1 MTKKITIGTAI
12 ILTITGISIFASY
25 WVNTQPV
32 WVVDTQMDIDVLD
45 NLPVKNKRIIQ
56 LIETKGKEIAPTY
69 KDVACTEFVIK
80 VINNFDTLTKKE
92 KNDIRIITNK
102 ELDSLI
108 DYESPII
115 RGVQTA
121 LLNGNKG
128 IRVDRIEDVKPG
140 DFVQFWNLYQGKEYG
155 HCGVVFDI
163 DANKSIT
170 LYSSHPLT
178 DGYGKQE
185 YLWPD
190 KLYVVRL
197 K

>member
-1 MTKKITIGTAI
+1 MSRK
-12 ILTITGISIFASY
+12 LTIITAFVLTIIGISIFGSY
-25 WVNTQPV
+25 WINTQPV
-32 WVVDTQMDIDVLD
+32 WVVGNEMNIDVFA
-45 NLPVKNKRIIQ
+45 NLPIKNKRIIQ
-56 LIETKGKEIAPTY
+56 FIETKGKEIAPTY

-80 VINNFDTLTKKE
+80 VINNFDSLSVNE
-92 KNDIRIITNK
+92 KNNIRIITNK

-108 DYESPII
+108 DNESPIVK
-115 RGVQTA
+115 GVQTA
-121 LLNGNKG
+121 LLNSNKG
-128 IRVDRIEDVKPG
+128 IRVDKIEDVKPG

-163 DANKSIT
+163 DPNKSIT

-178 DGYGKQE
+178 DGYGKQA

-190 KLYVVRL
+190 KLYAVRL